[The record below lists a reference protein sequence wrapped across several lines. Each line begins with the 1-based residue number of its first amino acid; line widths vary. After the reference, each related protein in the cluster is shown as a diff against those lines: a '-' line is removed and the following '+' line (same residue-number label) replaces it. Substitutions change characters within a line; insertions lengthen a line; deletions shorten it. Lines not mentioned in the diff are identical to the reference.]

1 MVIKF
6 IMTES
11 FIRKG
16 PSVSVYSEK
25 TIQSASRPK
34 NMLINV
40 DVIIINIKR
49 NRKLR
54 FIENYGTY

>member
-16 PSVSVYSEK
+16 PSVSAYSEK
-25 TIQSASRPK
+25 TIPSASRPK
-34 NMLINV
+34 NMLTNV
-40 DVIIINIKR
+40 DVIIMNIKR

-54 FIENYGTY
+54 LIENYGSY